1 MTEIMT
7 RDVSSGIKITI
18 KAQTEKEA
26 LEAVE
31 SYYSRYSYQ
40 GYGTNFRDPS
50 LDGDVWVVSGW
61 RARSC

>member
-7 RDVSSGIKITI
+7 RDVSSGIEIII

-31 SYYSRYSYQ
+31 SYYSRYAYQ
-40 GYGTNFRDPS
+40 GYGTNFHDPF